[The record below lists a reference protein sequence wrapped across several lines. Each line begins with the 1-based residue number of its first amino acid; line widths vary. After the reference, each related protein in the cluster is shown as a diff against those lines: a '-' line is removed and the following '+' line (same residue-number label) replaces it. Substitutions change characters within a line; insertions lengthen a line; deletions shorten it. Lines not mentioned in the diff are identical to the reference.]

1 MNKKAQGL
9 SLNTI
14 IIAALVIMVLIIL
27 GMVFMGRM
35 GTFASTSKSCSSKGG
50 TCIEGTSGFDC
61 PEEYTISPTGGDC
74 PEDQICCAKSIV

>member
-27 GMVFMGRM
+27 GLVFMGRM
-35 GTFASTSKSCSSKGG
+35 GSFGQKQESCQAKGG
-50 TCIEGTSGFDC
+50 TCRTECAEGEMEMAG
-61 PEEYTISPTGGDC
+61 ILGGIC
-74 PEDQICCAKSIV
+74 PEDYSCCMPEMI

>member
-27 GMVFMGRM
+27 GLVFMGRM
-35 GTFASTSKSCSSKGG
+35 GSFGQKQESCQAKGG
-50 TCIEGTSGFDC
+50 TCRTECAEGQMETTGFLGGAC
-61 PEEYTISPTGGDC
+61 PEEHSCCI
-74 PEDQICCAKSIV
+74 PEMI

>member
-27 GMVFMGRM
+27 GLVFMGRM
-35 GTFASTSKSCSSKGG
+35 GTFGQKQDSCIGKGG
-50 TCIEGTSGFDC
+50 TCRTECAEGEMQSLL
-61 PEEYTISPTGGDC
+61 GGDC
-74 PEDQICCAKSIV
+74 PEDDEYCCVTEIV